1 MTGYETY
8 KEHGEELERRL
19 RLKSYPLALKLLEKE
34 SDIPSNSYRPL
45 RDSGYHLLL
54 CQAYE
59 VSRREGTI
67 VAMLKEDMWCFEP
80 VVGYGLEEPPEY
92 FMEGHNRY
100 PEDVET
106 LEAGRHY
113 AEEFP
118 RFPVGDYV
126 GVVSAPL
133 KSVNFEPDLVMIY
146 CDSEQLNLLL
156 LAREYKDGYN
166 LMCALSSHAACVY
179 AVVPAIKSGKCQVV
193 VPCRGDRWEA
203 LAESDEMI
211 FSVTR
216 ERLDDL
222 IAGLRHIDK
231 YGSKLPHGRT
241 VHHEPEMEGSY
252 KKIANMMEYLK
263 KTGCSLETQIPLFL
277 RAQADSIIVV

>member
-1 MTGYETY
+1 M
-8 KEHGEELERRL
+8 RL
-19 RLKSYPLALKLLEKE
+19 QSFPLALKLLETE
-34 SDIPSNSYRPL
+34 GDIPLNAYRPL
-45 RDSGYHLLL
+45 RDSGYHLSL
-54 CQAYE
+54 CQAFE
-59 VSRREGTI
+59 VSRREGTM

-118 RFPVGDYV
+118 RFPVGEYV

-133 KSVNFEPDLVMIY
+133 KSANFEPDLVMIY

-156 LAREYKDGYN
+156 LAREYREGYN
-166 LMCALSSHAACVY
+166 LKCALSSHAACVY

-193 VPCRGDRWEA
+193 VPCRGDRYRA

-211 FSVTR
+211 FSVPR
-216 ERLDDL
+216 KRLDDL
-222 IAGLRHIDK
+222 IAGLRHVEK
-231 YGSKLPHGRT
+231 SGSKLPHGRT
-241 VHHEPEMEGSY
+241 VQPEYEMSEAY
-252 KKIANMMEYLK
+252 QKIANMMKYLQED
-263 KTGCSLETQIPLFL
+263 T
-277 RAQADSIIVV
+277 